1 MKLVLLFV
9 CFVCQVFSQT
19 KEINYSGQVWMAENL
34 NVVTFRNGDPIPHAR
49 TKKEWQNAEK
59 NKQPAWCYYNNNP
72 LHKFKY
78 GKLYNWY
85 AVIDNRGLAPKGWH
99 IPTNNDWEILIYN
112 LGDEYE
118 SGIKLKSV
126 KGWNSVDGVRQCSM
140 CKNWT
145 SEQKAA
151 KKCKTCKSNGMIET
165 KTSGNGTNEIGFNG
179 YPCGLRMP
187 DGSFDLFGMN
197 AFWWTYPTAEKMN
210 SSFRGLYDYDIGI
223 GLHEDHHG
231 VGLNVRCLK
240 D

>member
-19 KEINYSGQVWMAENL
+19 KEIHYSGQIWMAKNL

-49 TKKEWQNAEK
+49 TKKEWQKAEQ
-59 NKQPAWCYYNNNP
+59 NKQPAWCYYKNNP
-72 LHKFKY
+72 LRGFKY

-99 IPTNNDWEILIYN
+99 IPTNDDWDIFIYN

-126 KGWNSVDGVRQCSM
+126 KGWCSVEGVGPCPM
-140 CKNWT
+140 CTNWT
-145 SEQKAA
+145 SEQKTAQKC
-151 KKCKTCKSNGMIET
+151 KKCKSKRIIVT
-165 KTSGNGTNEIGFNG
+165 KISGNGTNEIGFNG
-179 YPCGLRMP
+179 YPCGVRLL
-187 DGSFDLFGMN
+187 DGSFDLYGMN
-197 AFWWTYPTAEKMN
+197 AFWWTYPTYEKN
-210 SSFRGLYDYDIGI
+210 NLSLRALYNYDNGI
-223 GLHEDHHG
+223 GLHEDQNG
-231 VGLNVRCLK
+231 VGINVRCLK